1 MWLNRTTITSHGT
14 SQVRDRTAQALGCDF
29 VWRLTAFVM
38 IASGLT
44 GLLAHPCAGTATG
57 KQHHHSGHRTAT
69 ASTAQTPNS
78 SLEGDQGDFRARK
91 GSVYLGFGGGESEVD
106 DNTVPT
112 RL

>member
-1 MWLNRTTITSHGT
+1 
-14 SQVRDRTAQALGCDF
+14 
-29 VWRLTAFVM
+29 M

-44 GLLAHPCAGTATG
+44 GLLAHPCAGTATATASTG

-69 ASTAQTPNS
+69 ASTAPTPNS